1 MEISIANH
9 LAFMLNTAFFLLAS
23 RSFKP
28 VALIAGNHFALK
40 RIQRA
45 LRSAQI
51 RRFRKIQNPTVNC
64 RPSAV
69 ALNDLRR
76 FRAELSRSTGR
87 SQAELLSFL
96 PVLAISGVLL
106 MAVYLYLPATLSTN
120 WFAVPLGISGSR
132 HLLMSLNSSSRETES
147 VLSQALLEKRQWF
160 YGTRSVLEVL
170 TALAFLVLH

>member
-9 LAFMLNTAFFLLAS
+9 LAFILNSVFFWLAW

-28 VALIAGNHFALK
+28 VALITGNHFALK

-45 LRSAQI
+45 LQSAQI
-51 RRFRKIQNPTVNC
+51 RRIRKVQRPTID
-64 RPSAV
+64 RRSSEV

-76 FRAELSRSTGR
+76 FRAELSQSTGR
-87 SQAELLSFL
+87 AQAELLSFL
-96 PVLAISGVLL
+96 PALAISGLLL

-120 WFAVPLGISGSR
+120 WFAMPLGIAGSR
-132 HLLMSLNSSSRETES
+132 HLLMALNSSSREIKS
-147 VLSQALLEKRQWF
+147 ILSRALLEKRQWF
-160 YGTRSVLEVL
+160 YGTRSLFEIL